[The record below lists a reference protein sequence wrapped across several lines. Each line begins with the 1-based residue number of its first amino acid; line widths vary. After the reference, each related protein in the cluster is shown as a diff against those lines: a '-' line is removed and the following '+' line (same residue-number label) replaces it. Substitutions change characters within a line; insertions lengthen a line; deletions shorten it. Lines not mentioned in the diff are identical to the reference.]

1 MKITNNLILAI
12 TFLPMVLGFY
22 FSFSD
27 LQLSVFCFA
36 LFGFMVFF
44 YQLCK
49 HSTSMAESTELMKIL
64 VKTHYLSA
72 SWAALSASLLLV
84 VEWAELL
91 IVALFVS
98 CLLMFMHLSW
108 AYVKSKININYM
120 QLIARVYQTKLTL
133 LVILALI
140 LVVCI
145 TRLVVLVL
153 DSATTLEPIDVLSM
167 PIELV
172 LIYCIHNSLL
182 EAALRTEQVKEA

>member
-1 MKITNNLILAI
+1 
-12 TFLPMVLGFY
+12 
-22 FSFSD
+22 
-27 LQLSVFCFA
+27 
-36 LFGFMVFF
+36 
-44 YQLCK
+44 
-49 HSTSMAESTELMKIL
+49 
-64 VKTHYLSA
+64 
-72 SWAALSASLLLV
+72 
-84 VEWAELL
+84 
-91 IVALFVS
+91 
-98 CLLMFMHLSW
+98 
-108 AYVKSKININYM
+108 M
-120 QLIARVYQTKLTL
+120 QLITRVYQTKLTL